1 MNEISRDSARKLQ
14 RQDLCGKTFT
24 IGYDNDTKKIENKE
38 KFRVI
43 ATMGRL

>member
-1 MNEISRDSARKLQ
+1 MKYQGIRNYRV